1 MAIGIDAYLTELIA
15 DSAHRYTANE
25 LTIPAPLCQRFVT
38 LVALSEANVVEHG
51 CSLDWIGNTVTAC
64 IPTFVGPPS
73 GTAVD
78 LQTLTERHRAAY
90 IGGFHTHPYVAK
102 YGAGIGIGPSN
113 GDWMEWWNRAPTG
126 PTVAAQFVASGS
138 DLFLMVFRRTPAG
151 ALAQNNVTSDTER
164 LNQAVRNWSEEDIDA
179 YGDAVAARQW
189 ATARTMLRQN
199 SPTAITRH
207 QADAHQMNC
216 DLARAN
222 GVEYFKGTLNNGPST
237 LALASQRVLGNFI
250 TSTYWTH
257 STDPWFG

>member
-15 DSAHRYTANE
+15 DPAHRYTADE
-25 LTIPAPLCQRFVT
+25 LTIPAPLCQRFIT

-51 CSLDWIGNTVTAC
+51 CSLDWVANTVTAC
-64 IPTFVGPPS
+64 IPTFVGLAG

-78 LQTLTERHRAAY
+78 LQTNTERHRPAY

-138 DLFLMVFRRTPAG
+138 DLFLILFRRTPAG
-151 ALAQNNVTSDTER
+151 ALAQNNVTSDTAR
-164 LNQAVRNWSEEDIDA
+164 LNAAVRQWSDDDQIS
-179 YGDAVAARQW
+179 YGEAIAGSNW
-189 ATARTMLRQN
+189 ATARGLLRQN

-216 DLARAN
+216 DLSARN

-237 LALASQRVLGNFI
+237 LALASRRVLGNYF
-250 TSTYWTH
+250 TTTFWSH